1 LAPTAHQQD
10 STMNAV
16 QPQLHSLERRA
27 TAEIGRLAAFTQGAV
42 GVAALHLESG
52 MRLSWRSGERFP
64 MASTVK
70 MPLALAVLD
79 AAERGLLSWDEL
91 YEVHDA
97 EMTPMGSIG
106 DEFPHPGVALSL
118 ANLLETTIIRS
129 DNTATDVLF
138 RLVGGPA
145 KVRAYIEGIGL
156 GALEVGRTMRE
167 ALCVMHEVPLP
178 PADVSMRRALT
189 DLPPEKLAARSRTS
203 QSEADYRHEERDHGT
218 PDAMLELLRRLWLA
232 EGVDRPGRDRLVGM
246 MSRTRTSPSRIRARL
261 PRDVQVLNKTGSGT
275 GTANDLGYLLLPEG
289 GGTVALI
296 TYVKGSPLLVE
307 ERDRAIA
314 DIARLVCDY
323 FILVAPRAEEA

>member
-1 LAPTAHQQD
+1 
-10 STMNAV
+10 MNAI
-16 QPQLHSLERRA
+16 PQQLPALQRRA
-27 TAEIGRLAAFTQGAV
+27 TAEIGRLAGFTAGAV

-52 MRLSWRSGERFP
+52 LRLSWRSDERFP

-79 AAERGLLSWDEL
+79 AVEHGALSWTEL
-91 YEVHDA
+91 YEIGEA
-97 EMTPMGSIG
+97 EMTPLGSIG

-118 ANLLETTIIRS
+118 SNLLETTIIRS

-145 KVRAYIEGIGL
+145 RVRTYLEGIGL

-167 ALCVMHEVPLP
+167 ALCVMHEIELP
-178 PADVSMRRALT
+178 SADISMRRALT

-203 QSEADYRHEERDHGT
+203 QGEADYRHGERDHGT
-218 PDAMLELLRRLWLA
+218 PDAMLELLRRLWLREGLETSGA
-232 EGVDRPGRDRLVGM
+232 ERLIAM
-246 MSRTRTSPSRIRARL
+246 MSRTRTSPTRIRGRL
-261 PRDVQVLNKTGSGT
+261 PQGVQVLNKTGSGT
-275 GTANDLGYLLLPEG
+275 GTANDLGYLVLPEG
-289 GGTVALI
+289 SGTVALVA
-296 TYVKGSPLLVE
+296 YVKGSPLQVE

-323 FILVAPRAEEA
+323 FLLVAPRAGET

>member
-1 LAPTAHQQD
+1 
-10 STMNAV
+10 MNAV
-16 QPQLHSLERRA
+16 QTQFHALERRA
-27 TAEIGRLAAFTQGAV
+27 TAEIGRLAAFTEGTV

-52 MRLSWRSGERFP
+52 MRLSWRSDERFP

-70 MPLALAVLD
+70 MPLALAVLN
-79 AAERGLLSWDEL
+79 AATRGALSWNEL
-91 YEVHDA
+91 YEVREA

-145 KVRAYIEGIGL
+145 AVRAYLDGIGL

-167 ALCVMHEVPLP
+167 ALCVMHEIDLP
-178 PADVSMRRALT
+178 PAEVSMRRALT
-189 DLPPEKLAARSRTS
+189 NLPPDKLAARSRTS
-203 QSEADYRHEERDHGT
+203 QSEADYRHGERDHGT
-218 PDAMLELLRRLWLA
+218 PDAMLELLRRLWLR
-232 EGVDRPGRDRLVGM
+232 EGVDPDGAARLIAM
-246 MSRTRTSPSRIRARL
+246 MSRTRTSPTRIRARL
-261 PRDVQVLNKTGSGT
+261 PRGVQVFNKTGSGT
-275 GTANDLGYLLLPEG
+275 GTANDLGYLVLPG
-289 GGTVALI
+289 DAGTVALI
-296 TYVKGSPLLVE
+296 TYVMGSPLLVE

-323 FILVAPRAEEA
+323 FLLVAPGAGEISR